1 MKDIKYSFT
10 VIMAAFLVAGICVPV
25 SFTEEGL
32 SLRDAVNEALEA
44 NPEILSAK
52 RAYEAADARIWQ
64 AASLNDPMLGFE
76 YDKINADRMLTGK
89 PMSMYSISQDVP
101 FPTKLYLRAKV
112 ASKLAKMAYEN
123 YKMKERDVAARVKS
137 AYAELFVVYRSIE
150 INKENK
156 SILDQLSR
164 TANARYSAGK
174 GTQADVLKAQV
185 ELAAVDTELITL
197 ETKRLVAQARI
208 NVLLNK
214 DPKDEIG
221 APAPEGTIKFEQT
234 LDECYSLAEKNNP
247 ELKAYG
253 MAIEKGKAAYDLAVS
268 DALPDMKLEFRQMV
282 GNGSFKDNQWA
293 GMLGVTVPLWFFEKN
308 VFSVKEMRSEL
319 EMLKAEYAAKQKEVL
334 FDIRDAYARVDAN
347 RKLVELY
354 ETAFLPQAEETL
366 NASITGYESDRMDF
380 LTLLDSRRTL
390 MDFKLKHYNALL
402 DLRIALADLERT
414 IGADIDLARTAEEAV
429 SEKK

>member
-1 MKDIKYSFT
+1 MKNVKFSFT
-10 VIMAAFLVAGICVPV
+10 VILAVFLAVPV
-25 SFTEEGL
+25 SFAEEGL
-32 SLRDAVNEALEA
+32 SLRDVVDKALEA

-112 ASKLAKMAYEN
+112 ASKLARMAYEN

-137 AYAELFVVYRSIE
+137 AYAELFVIYRSIE

-164 TANARYSAGK
+164 TVNARYSAGK

-221 APAPEGTIKFEQT
+221 APVPEGTIKFERA

-282 GNGSFKDNQWA
+282 GNGRFNDNQWA
-293 GMLGVTVPLWFFEKN
+293 GMLGVTIPLWFFEKN
-308 VFSVKEMRSEL
+308 VFSVKEMRAEL

-380 LTLLDSRRTL
+380 LTLLDSRRTF
-390 MDFKLKHYNALL
+390 MDFKLKYYNALL

-414 IGADIDLARTAEEAV
+414 IGADVDFARTAEEAAN
-429 SEKK
+429 EKK